1 MTAVADNALTLEK
14 ISSGKKLYKFAW
26 ALEII
31 AAFIGLMIAWSQ
43 GFLTYDFY
51 IQETGSFPVRHLY
64 DLMLAAL
71 PFVMVASVEL
81 LKIPFCKIIYLNK
94 VFKIR
99 FLFSMVL
106 VLITFIT
113 FETFSQ
119 GFESQFNNITMKV
132 STPQK
137 ELKTVNQNMRNFEE
151 QILVLQ
157 QKTEESISDVV
168 SIRSIEAETIR
179 DSAKK
184 ALEDQKTQ
192 YRTTG
197 NQKDLDTK
205 ENLETRITRAK
216 ERRDEKI
223 KQTESNFITVSE
235 EEQARQAKTRAGNN
249 RQIEI
254 FEENI
259 KRLEDNITALEI
271 DESIFDILG
280 GKKGQWEKEIKKYR
294 GLIEALL
301 LKNTEVGLGSANSL
315 TLVINRINK
324 EAELQIDELYAQIDK
339 IDLKLAQD
347 SKYTN
352 EIALIDLKI
361 IKIQEKYNDEI
372 DAIAQ
377 YRQEQ
382 TKDLANK
389 NKKIDELESQL
400 VPLKD
405 EVTALEI
412 VITDAY
418 ELTPI
423 YRYARSFYGLE
434 PGVMITEKQISFV
447 AAIWY
452 GSLAL
457 IVSTMGIFLAFGSF
471 IFMYSG
477 MDFEELKK
485 RGSGPIG
492 RAYRKAL
499 LAKRKKYRK
508 RKTVIEIKEVIK
520 EVPVNK
526 VEIKEVPIEVI
537 RKEVIH
543 VPIYTNDPDL
553 IKFGTTKVKK
563 ILDDD

>member
-1 MTAVADNALTLEK
+1 
-14 ISSGKKLYKFAW
+14 
-26 ALEII
+26 
-31 AAFIGLMIAWSQ
+31 
-43 GFLTYDFY
+43 
-51 IQETGSFPVRHLY
+51 
-64 DLMLAAL
+64 MLAAL